1 MRARGCTTA
10 PGDGSLAAG
19 SLAPGRRSEAVAQQ
33 LPDVDL
39 ARGDFTLALQSARHR
54 GNLAVVR
61 RLRLVLVLLTV
72 IASSVALPGCSKG
85 CGKSGGD
92 GDRLAVSV
100 SIFPIYDLVRRV
112 AGPDADVA
120 LLLPPGRNEHSFDPT
135 PKDIENAAR
144 AKVGVMVGLG
154 LDPWMEKLMKDA
166 SPKARI
172 LKVGDRVPTLPIK
185 DDPIGDEEAD
195 KAREAAAAKDGKK
208 EEHAEHEKGAP
219 DPHVWLDPE
228 RARLIVRAIAEELG
242 KADSAHAIDYRKRAT
257 DIDDSLSTLD
267 KEVEKRTQA
276 LGTRGFV
283 TFHGS
288 FQYFAERYK
297 LDILAVIEPYPG
309 SQPSGAY
316 VNQVLE
322 VIKKKKVPALFSEP
336 QLDPR
341 PAKVL
346 SDEAKIPLGVLDPVG
361 GGPETDSY
369 EKMIRFDV
377 TQLEK
382 HLSAPAGAPGAPK

>member
-1 MRARGCTTA
+1 M
-10 PGDGSLAAG
+10 L
-19 SLAPGRRSEAVAQQ
+19 
-33 LPDVDL
+33 
-39 ARGDFTLALQSARHR
+39 
-54 GNLAVVR
+54 LAVV
-61 RLRLVLVLLTV
+61 LVCM
-72 IASSVALPGCSKG
+72 ASLSGCSRG
-85 CGKSGGD
+85 CGKGTAE
-92 GDRLAVSV
+92 RERMTVTV

-112 AGPDADVA
+112 AGNDADVI

-135 PKDIENAAR
+135 PRDIEAASR
-144 AKVGVMVGLG
+144 AKVAVMVGLG
-154 LDPWMEKLMKDA
+154 LDPWMEKLMTDA
-166 SPKARI
+166 APSARI
-172 LKVGDRVPTLPIK
+172 LKVGDRVPTLTIK
-185 DDPIGDEEAD
+185 DESIGDEEAD
-195 KAREAAAAKDGKK
+195 KARAATAGK
-208 EEHAEHEKGAP
+208 EEHEEHDKGAP

-242 KADSAHAIDYRKRAT
+242 RADSAHAIAYRQRAT
-257 DIDDSLSTLD
+257 VVDESLAALD
-267 KEVEKRTQA
+267 KEVETRTKA

-309 SQPSGAY
+309 AQPSGAY
-316 VNQVLE
+316 VNQVLA
-322 VIKKKKVPALFSEP
+322 VIKSRKVPALFSEP

-346 SDEAKIPLGVLDPVG
+346 ADEAKIPLGILDPVG

-377 TQLEK
+377 GQLEK
-382 HLSAPAGAPGAPK
+382 HLK